1 MRMLRSL
8 LAASAA
14 LVLSLPFALGTAG
27 AQTAVAIGKLTG
39 GTGLH
44 IPSYV
49 AMDQGFFKEEGLD
62 ARFVVLGGRALVT
75 AGLAANIDF
84 VPIPSGGAQA
94 ALKGAKIRYVVN
106 QSLQPQWIIVTRK
119 EISKPEELKG
129 KTLAYGRAGSA
140 DYDEGATVL
149 ARFFQLQAGR
159 DYKVI
164 SIQGE
169 PERIAALING
179 DVDGAL
185 VSTPRAAPAVKAG
198 LNVVLRTGELLPR
211 AGGAFWVTEDYFGK
225 NQPTVQK
232 FIRAIAKGVMYFR
245 DNKAGSLATLQEHLG
260 IPADEASV
268 IWDQLHNTFAAE
280 LPKDLFREIFESR
293 RLDLIAEK
301 QWPADKPL
309 PDPETFAAR
318 DLLEKTLTDMKY
330 VPTKMNPK
338 TN

>member
-1 MRMLRSL
+1 MRWTRGSSRRK
-8 LAASAA
+8 ASTPA
-14 LVLSLPFALGTAG
+14 S
-27 AQTAVAIGKLTG
+27 
-39 GTGLH
+39 
-44 IPSYV
+44 SCW
-49 AMDQGFFKEEGLD
+49 
-62 ARFVVLGGRALVT
+62 GRALVT

-232 FIRAIAKGVMYFR
+232 FIRAIARGVMYFR

>member
-8 LAASAA
+8 LAVSAT
-14 LVLSLPFALGTAG
+14 VLSVPLALGTAH
-27 AQTAVAIGKLTG
+27 AQNSVAIGKLTG

-49 AMDQGFFKEEGLD
+49 AMDKGFFKEEGLD

-75 AGLAANIDF
+75 AGLAGNIDF

-106 QSLQPQWIIVTRK
+106 QSLQPQWIIIARK
-119 EISKPEELKG
+119 EITKPEELKG

-149 ARFFQLQAGR
+149 ARFFQMQAGR

-198 LNVVLRTGELLPR
+198 LKVVLRTGALLPR
-211 AGGAFWVTEDYFGK
+211 AGGAFWVTDDYFGK
-225 NQPTVQK
+225 NPANVQK

-245 DNKAGSLATLQEHLG
+245 DNKAGSLPTLQEHLG
-260 IPADEASV
+260 IPADEAGA
-268 IWDQLHNTFAAE
+268 IWDELHNTFAAE

-293 RLDLIAEK
+293 RLDLVAEK

-309 PDPETFAAR
+309 PDPEGFLAR
-318 DLLEKTLTDMKY
+318 DLLEKTLGDMKY
-330 VPTKMNPK
+330 VPTKGNAK

>member
-1 MRMLRSL
+1 MRMLRPL
-8 LAASAA
+8 LAVSATI
-14 LVLSLPFALGTAG
+14 VLGLPFALGAAQ
-27 AQTAVAIGKLTG
+27 AQTPVAIGKLTG

-49 AMDQGFFKEEGLD
+49 AMDKGFFKEEGLD

-75 AGLAANIDF
+75 AGLAGQIDF

-119 EISKPEELKG
+119 EIGKVEELKG

-149 ARFFQLQAGR
+149 ARFFQMQAGR

-164 SIQGE
+164 SIGGE
-169 PERIAALING
+169 AERIAALVNG

-198 LNVVLRTGELLPR
+198 LKVVLRTGELLPR
-211 AGGAFWVTEDYFGK
+211 AGGAFWVTEDYFAK

-232 FIRAIAKGVMYFR
+232 YIRAIAKGVMYFR
-245 DNKAGSLATLQEHLG
+245 DNKAGSLPTLQEHLG
-260 IPADEASV
+260 IPADEAGA
-268 IWDQLHNTFAAE
+268 IWDELHNTFAAE

-293 RLDLIAEK
+293 RLDLVAAKE
-301 QWPADKPL
+301 WPADKPL
-309 PDPETFAAR
+309 PDPEGFLAR
-318 DLLEKTLTDMKY
+318 DLLEKTLADMKY
-330 VPTKMNPK
+330 VPTKMKAK